1 MRRPEL
7 KYELE
12 EEDAVGGRRCPAE
25 NGELLRRDDDDDG
38 RDDIARGSRGSFAPR
53 EACLPLHSCCCCCC
67 LQHGKGGEGAERE
80 GKVSGGQR
88 LHMAC
93 SKRGERPRRRGI
105 LKRDGRRWEAT
116 LC

>member
-38 RDDIARGSRGSFAPR
+38 RDDIARTRADLA
-53 EACLPLHSCCCCCC
+53 EASPPP
-67 LQHGKGGEGAERE
+67 A
-80 GKVSGGQR
+80 
-88 LHMAC
+88 
-93 SKRGERPRRRGI
+93 
-105 LKRDGRRWEAT
+105 
-116 LC
+116 

>member
-67 LQHGKGGEGAERE
+67 LQHGKGGRGGRAGGEGIGRSEAPH
-80 GKVSGGQR
+80 GLLQ
-88 LHMAC
+88 
-93 SKRGERPRRRGI
+93 KR
-105 LKRDGRRWEAT
+105 
-116 LC
+116 

>member
-38 RDDIARGSRGSFAPR
+38 RDDIARARISRKLRAPHVRRRWRGVLLPQPAACSTGR
-53 EACLPLHSCCCCCC
+53 E
-67 LQHGKGGEGAERE
+67 GGERRGRYRE
-80 GKVSGGQR
+80 VRGFTWPAPKEVSGHGV
-88 LHMAC
+88 A
-93 SKRGERPRRRGI
+93 GF
-105 LKRDGRRWEAT
+105 
-116 LC
+116 